1 MFMHESKFLKIKCNK
16 CRNEQIIFSR
26 AAMEVKCL
34 VCGATFATPTGGR
47 ADLKTKAVQPLDK

>member
-1 MFMHESKFLKIKCNK
+1 MSESKFLKIKCTK

-34 VCGATFATPTGGR
+34 VCGSVFATPTGGR
-47 ADLKTKAVQPLDK
+47 AELKTKTVQALDKS

>member
-1 MFMHESKFLKIKCNK
+1 MSESKFLKIKCAK

-34 VCGATFATPTGGR
+34 VCGTVLAEPTGGR
-47 ADLKTKAVQPLDK
+47 AELNTKSVQPLDK